1 MRTQPGHNANFTSAA
16 QEVIIAHSSLKLAG
30 TPEDI
35 AGAVKFLVF
44 DAPYITGQIFA
55 VDGGRSVNI

>member
-35 AGAVKFLVF
+35 AGAVKFSPSTRP
-44 DAPYITGQIFA
+44 ASRGQIFA
-55 VDGGRSVNI
+55 VDGGGA